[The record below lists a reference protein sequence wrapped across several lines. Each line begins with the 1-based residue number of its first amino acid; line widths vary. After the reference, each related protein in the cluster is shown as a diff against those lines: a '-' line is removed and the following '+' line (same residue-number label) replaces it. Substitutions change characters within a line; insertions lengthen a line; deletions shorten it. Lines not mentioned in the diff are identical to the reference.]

1 MAASYYFKVDCPQM
15 TQINTDEHISFYSWL
30 RVQPVFTDFLLI
42 WVYLC
47 HLWVVLLS
55 SSHPTLNRLR

>member
-1 MAASYYFKVDCPQM
+1 M

-30 RVQPVFTDFLLI
+30 RVQPVVTDFLLF

-47 HLWVVLLS
+47 DLWVVLLS